1 MHNQKIIVT
10 DHCKEFVELF
20 IPKNWIN
27 KYEII
32 DTSSFK
38 NIKNDYFKEIYYL
51 SDSGYDSVSKKID
64 NPNYGSCHKLSK
76 LCNNKYNCREVMTT
90 LKDIPF
96 KKCIDGYIKWENK
109 DEKLIA
115 KPVNGTGSKDLF
127 IVKDGDKINI
137 GKNQTYIVEKYIDDK
152 FPKVSVDGF
161 ICGDKI
167 DILSIWDNIYHE
179 DEPTKLYGL
188 SFPSKYSECQ
198 FLKNK
203 YIEVVKEL
211 KEKTNCNNQVIDI
224 EFFIVNNEAYVM
236 EINPR
241 IGGNYLPIY
250 HVTGYNPFTVNESL
264 QNNKIPEKSSK
275 TGLGYCRYNYGIQN
289 MKDNVIRR
297 GKNIFSIYTEKYYH
311 TYVYS
316 YDKNEKLKNLKYFAD
331 NEFKRINI
339 NMSYNIEN

>member
-32 DTSSFK
+32 DTSSFE

-188 SFPSKYSECQ
+188 SFPSKYSECK

-316 YDKNEKLKNLKYFAD
+316 YYNKKLQNLKYIA
-331 NEFKRINI
+331 NKEFKRINM
-339 NMSYNIEN
+339 NYNLENS